1 MCCDFIF
8 VILVCQHIGAMVKEK
23 GHNPLPYQIFMAV
36 GWIGGEIIGGALG
49 LFLAIVLNVEDG
61 DVVGLCIAAGVLLGL
76 ACGAGPVYLLAA
88 NLAKDPNYRPPQPA
102 PGSSPYGPSPY
113 GPTPGA
119 ASYAPPP
126 QNPFAN
132 NPVPQ
137 QQFPQSF
144 PPTSPGGSSPTGPAA
159 APGIPSFLPASAFA
173 PAPSAPRRV
182 QFYCPSGHLLE
193 EWSTAAGEQRRCP
206 HCGGISAVPVTG

>member
-1 MCCDFIF
+1 MCCDLIF

-36 GWIGGEIIGGALG
+36 GWIGGEIVGG
-49 LFLAIVLNVEDG
+49 
-61 DVVGLCIAAGVLLGL
+61 VVGLIVAGVLSNGNEDAIGIGIGFGVLLGL
-76 ACGAGPVYLLAA
+76 ACGAGPVYLVAA

-102 PGSSPYGPSPY
+102 SGTSPYGPSPY
-113 GPTPGA
+113 GPAPGA
-119 ASYAPPP
+119 ASYGQPPA
-126 QNPFAN
+126 QNPFENYPAY
-132 NPVPQ
+132 
-137 QQFPQSF
+137 PQSS
-144 PPTSPGGSSPTGPAA
+144 PSASPPGGSSGA

-206 HCGGISAVPVTG
+206 HCGGIAAVPATG